1 MSRRTSAT
9 SDIQSDISSDFVT
22 DHEGH
27 SRSVRFDIGE
37 DSGLE
42 SGPVTGASTPFY
54 PPQSGRRASEP
65 KCKVMNSHTE
75 RRGSAPE
82 CKSLGSSSHEDS
94 DESLTRIDSVESQIM
109 SSKSGVS
116 VHSQDEGGRAE
127 TGERVAEVPV
137 QESGKKSRVTGPV
150 TDARNRDTG
159 PGLEPTDTGD
169 SKAQDSS
176 QTVYTD
182 GIPMP
187 QDVIVAGS
195 SDPELNVHGIPS
207 TSIAHLIENWTE
219 VGSELALHRPA
230 RSVEPVPGKKV
241 ATIKQKFQ
249 RETNTPGRYQPTP
262 ELNRPRLQ
270 LSQLVTDTTKQLF
283 QEKPQEKNTPRV
295 ITRTIRQ
302 AARESFASDT
312 SRDSESSSTSTLLQ
326 STSSQLLTASGA
338 QLDLAD
344 HSGVE
349 MKRMKAEA
357 VGETDEGGEHGSQVT
372 RDAGVIAVASASR
385 LSTDL
390 DTILEESDMEVDSS
404 KSTPAPSP
412 TVPSPTVSPVPSP
425 TVSPVPSPTV
435 SPVPSPTLSPG
446 FERRFHDIPI
456 FTSPFTHTAWQPWHL
471 QSSSLAPEP
480 QYPNLLGFSNPAFD
494 DDDDDDLENI
504 DLGDFG
510 DDRNA
515 ADDDALQPLL
525 TQPLPPPNGP
535 RTNFASISPIG
546 KSLFSQRFLS
556 RPPTTPT
563 PPSTTPP
570 AKANSVIRQHMLAI
584 KDIKQ
589 AQLGTGEAFH
599 PLVDYHKTRVNR
611 LSTIPEESLSSSS
624 SVDIRA
630 VS

>member
-27 SRSVRFDIGE
+27 SRSVRFDVGE

-127 TGERVAEVPV
+127 TGESVAEVPV
-137 QESGKKSRVTGPV
+137 QES
-150 TDARNRDTG
+150 ARNRDTG

-344 HSGVE
+344 HSGAE
-349 MKRMKAEA
+349 MKRTKAEA
-357 VGETDEGGEHGSQVT
+357 AGETDEGGALEEHGSQVA

-390 DTILEESDMEVDSS
+390 DTIMEESDMEVDSS

-412 TVPSPTVSPVPSP
+412 T
-425 TVSPVPSPTV
+425 VPSPTV

-494 DDDDDDLENI
+494 DDDDLENI

-515 ADDDALQPLL
+515 TDDDALQPLL

-535 RTNFASISPIG
+535 RSNFASISPIG